1 MKAATWYGKVRP
13 IRTRIGDPRQC
24 PLSSFRMT
32 ENRMIE
38 RRTDVRVRRF
48 KAGTIVFNDAA
59 SVFDCTVRN
68 ISATGAC
75 LLVASPLTL
84 PAEFELM
91 IEGERRPCAVAWRRP
106 DRVGVEYQ

>member
-1 MKAATWYGKVRP
+1 
-13 IRTRIGDPRQC
+13 
-24 PLSSFRMT
+24 MT

-68 ISATGAC
+68 MSATGAC
-75 LLVASPLTL
+75 LLVTSPLTI

-91 IEGERRPCAVAWRRP
+91 IEGERRPCAVAWRRL